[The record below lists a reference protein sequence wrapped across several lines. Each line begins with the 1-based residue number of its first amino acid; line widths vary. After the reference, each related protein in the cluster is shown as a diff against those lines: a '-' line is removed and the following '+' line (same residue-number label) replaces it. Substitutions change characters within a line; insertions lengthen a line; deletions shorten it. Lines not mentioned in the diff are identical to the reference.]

1 MRFFK
6 PLLILLLIIILLPAR
21 GWAEPS
27 VSASSAILI
36 EKDSGRVIFEK
47 SSKKQMPM
55 ASTTK
60 IMTAICAI
68 ENCDNIDKEIE
79 IPPSAAGVEGSS
91 MYLQA
96 GEKMTIR
103 ELLYGL
109 MLSSG
114 NDAAVA
120 IGESI
125 AGSIDAFVELMN
137 KKAVEIGANN
147 THFANPNG
155 LPNQEHYSTAEDMAK
170 ITAYG
175 MSNSAFADIVSTK
188 SYKIQGEGKAY
199 PRVLSNHNKLLSMY
213 EGCIGVKTGFT
224 KAAGRCLVSGA
235 ERNGMTL
242 ICVTLNAPDDWN
254 DHKEMFDYGF
264 EKYNMTTLRSC
275 EEPLCA
281 AEVLGSKA
289 GAVPVYLSKDVCYPM
304 CEGEGYQKEVQLY
317 PSVSAPLKAGEEVG
331 DVVFEIKTKSGEIIK
346 IKEKAV
352 VKGDVDA
359 LSVVDKIKMNFGEN
373 LKLFLAE
380 WLGFFVS

>member
-1 MRFFK
+1 MYYADYCEQNRTALDIITEIEATRK
-6 PLLILLLIIILLPAR
+6 GKCTKRQRVVCVETGELL
-21 GWAEPS
+21 
-27 VSASSAILI
+27 
-36 EKDSGRVIFEK
+36 FEK
-47 SSKKQMPM
+47 NAHRVHSM

-79 IPPSAAGVEGSS
+79 IPPSAAGIEGSS
-91 MYLQA
+91 MYLRA

-137 KKAVEIGANN
+137 KKAVEIGAKN

-155 LPNQEHYSTAEDMAK
+155 LPNEEHYSTAEDMAK

-175 MSNSAFADIVSTK
+175 MSGSAFADIVSTK

-254 DHKEMFDYGF
+254 DHKKMFDYGF
-264 EKYNMTTLRSC
+264 EKYNMTTVCSC

-281 AEVLGSKA
+281 TEVLGSKA
-289 GAVPVYLSKDVCYPM
+289 EVVPVYLSKDVCYPM
-304 CEGEGYQKEVQLY
+304 CGGEDYKKEVQLY

-331 DVVFEIKTKSGEIIK
+331 EVVFEITTKSGEIIK

-352 VKGDVDA
+352 VKTEVDA
-359 LSVVDKIKMNFGEN
+359 LSVVDKIKMNFVKN
-373 LKLFLAE
+373 KKTKQIKMVL
-380 WLGFFVS
+380 

>member
-1 MRFFK
+1 
-6 PLLILLLIIILLPAR
+6 
-21 GWAEPS
+21 
-27 VSASSAILI
+27 
-36 EKDSGRVIFEK
+36 
-47 SSKKQMPM
+47 
-55 ASTTK
+55 
-60 IMTAICAI
+60 
-68 ENCDNIDKEIE
+68 
-79 IPPSAAGVEGSS
+79 
-91 MYLQA
+91 
-96 GEKMTIR
+96 MTIR

-125 AGSIDAFVELMN
+125 GGSIDAFVELMN

-254 DHKEMFDYGF
+254 DHKKMFDYGF

-289 GAVPVYLSKDVCYPM
+289 GAVPVYL
-304 CEGEGYQKEVQLY
+304 
-317 PSVSAPLKAGEEVG
+317 
-331 DVVFEIKTKSGEIIK
+331 
-346 IKEKAV
+346 
-352 VKGDVDA
+352 
-359 LSVVDKIKMNFGEN
+359 
-373 LKLFLAE
+373 
-380 WLGFFVS
+380 W